1 VGFRR
6 IVRSGVVSVVA
17 VTAISG
23 ASMPASA
30 EHEAMPDGAVHDV
43 GEKVDYPLVFP
54 VPYVTWYEDWFWAYR
69 PDGTHHAQ
77 DLFAAKGAPV
87 MAAADGTIVRANHS
101 SISAT
106 EDPDGCCSLAIL
118 HDDGWRTLYVHLDND
133 TPGTDDGEGW
143 GLAPGIDIGVRVT
156 AGQLIGYL
164 GDSGSAE
171 ETSAHLHFELHDP
184 DGVIVNPY
192 NALLAAQRSLVCSAP
207 DPGPLDDLLTSADLI
222 RLESRG
228 PAVARLQSIA
238 LSFGHDPGPVD
249 GIFGPYTE
257 VAVRALQADL
267 AVTVDGVAGDETRSA
282 IAAVVPILE
291 HASVLEPDGRLL
303 RFGATGSDVA
313 HLQSLLS
320 LAGAEPGTADGSFGS
335 RTRAAVR
342 TIQEAAGLTPD
353 GVVGKNTRTALLRQL
368 GAAPLLTCSG

>member
-1 VGFRR
+1 M
-6 IVRSGVVSVVA
+6 
-17 VTAISG
+17 T
-23 ASMPASA
+23 
-30 EHEAMPDGAVHDV
+30 
-43 GEKVDYPLVFP
+43 
-54 VPYVTWYEDWFWAYR
+54 
-69 PDGTHHAQ
+69 
-77 DLFAAKGAPV
+77 
-87 MAAADGTIVRANHS
+87 AAAGTIVRANNS

-118 HDDGWRTLYVHLDND
+118 HEDGWRTLYVHLDND

-143 GLAPGIDIGVRVT
+143 GLAPSIDIGVRVA
-156 AGQLIGYL
+156 AGQLIGYA

-192 NALLAAQRSLVCSAP
+192 NALRAAQNRLACRAP

-228 PAVARLQSIA
+228 PAVAQLQSIA

-249 GIFGPYTE
+249 GIFGPRTE

-267 AVTVDGVAGDETRSA
+267 GVIVDGVVGDETRSA
-282 IAAVVPILE
+282 IAEVAPILE
-291 HASVLEPDGRLL
+291 HVSVLEPDGRLL
-303 RFGATGSDVA
+303 YFGAAGSDVA

-320 LAGAEPGTADGSFGS
+320 LAGHEAGTADGSFGS

-342 TIQEAAGLTPD
+342 ALQEAAGLTPD
-353 GVVGKNTRTALLRQL
+353 GVVGRNTRAALLRQL